1 MKILGI
7 GSELLDGVVVEI
19 VNRRNVGILIVTKT
33 SQNKFVN
40 WTQKEVEDYV
50 SNNS

>member
-7 GSELLDGVVVEI
+7 GSQLLDGVVVSI
-19 VNRRNVGILIVTKT
+19 TNRRNVGVQILVKT
-33 SQNKFVN
+33 AQKTVS

-50 SNNS
+50 SNN